1 MGRSTR
7 TSASLVP
14 SDIDT
19 VDGGF
24 PRGRGDRP
32 DCSKQGAQPCAR
44 SAGPTAGACSE
55 VGDDALAYEACD
67 RRIDYR
73 AELTKL
79 KYVSIVNAYEARG
92 GAVAGQRFRTAL
104 IAAWAAATERRE
116 TT

>member
-1 MGRSTR
+1 M
-7 TSASLVP
+7 
-14 SDIDT
+14 
-19 VDGGF
+19 
-24 PRGRGDRP
+24 
-32 DCSKQGAQPCAR
+32 
-44 SAGPTAGACSE
+44 
-55 VGDDALAYEACD
+55 GDDALVCEACD

-79 KYVSIVNAYEARG
+79 KYVSIVNAYEARR

>member
-1 MGRSTR
+1 MHPIRR
-7 TSASLVP
+7 LV
-14 SDIDT
+14 T
-19 VDGGF
+19 L
-24 PRGRGDRP
+24 PRDR
-32 DCSKQGAQPCAR
+32 KGQN
-44 SAGPTAGACSE
+44 

-79 KYVSIVNAYEARG
+79 KYVSFANAYEARR
-92 GAVAGQRFRTAL
+92 GAVAGQRFCTAL

>member
-1 MGRSTR
+1 MWRAGSTER
-7 TSASLVP
+7 DRVTGVAA
-14 SDIDT
+14 T
-19 VDGGF
+19 T
-24 PRGRGDRP
+24 PRQNGDRP

-44 SAGPTAGACSE
+44 SAGPTAVACSE

-79 KYVSIVNAYEARG
+79 KYVSIVNAYEARR

>member
-1 MGRSTR
+1 MRKKC
-7 TSASLVP
+7 
-14 SDIDT
+14 
-19 VDGGF
+19 
-24 PRGRGDRP
+24 RP
-32 DCSKQGAQPCAR
+32 HSWRLP
-44 SAGPTAGACSE
+44 E

-79 KYVSIVNAYEARG
+79 KYVSIVNAYEARR

-104 IAAWAAATERRE
+104 IAAWAAATERQE

>member
-1 MGRSTR
+1 MNRRIRSGLDHPARAGIDR
-7 TSASLVP
+7 TV
-14 SDIDT
+14 
-19 VDGGF
+19 
-24 PRGRGDRP
+24 R
-32 DCSKQGAQPCAR
+32 SKERSRAQEVQAPQ
-44 SAGPTAGACSE
+44 SGACSE

-79 KYVSIVNAYEARG
+79 KYVSFVNTYEARR